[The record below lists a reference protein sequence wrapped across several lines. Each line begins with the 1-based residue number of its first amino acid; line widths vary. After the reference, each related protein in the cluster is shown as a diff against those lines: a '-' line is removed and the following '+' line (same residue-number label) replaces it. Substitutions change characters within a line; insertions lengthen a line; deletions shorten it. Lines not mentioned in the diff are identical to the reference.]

1 VDDDKHC
8 RIMESEYPGV
18 TLAFLPDRTFPYRV
32 TRLHDGK
39 TVYTMAANLCY
50 ICAGLTGQTDWTA
63 SHDGPRILAITR
75 GKISYPLFDGVIRR
89 FEPQQRIVP
98 NRRRCA
104 PAILCHPRVPVYV

>member
-1 VDDDKHC
+1 MPARIHPSGNATPILLARSRRGIKTEEEDVDDDKHC

-39 TVYTMAANLCY
+39 TVYTMEANLRY

-63 SHDGPRILAITR
+63 SHDGGSCP
-75 GKISYPLFDGVIRR
+75 F
-89 FEPQQRIVP
+89 
-98 NRRRCA
+98 
-104 PAILCHPRVPVYV
+104 AILMAKSAWVMLR